1 MKLPDNFQMREHSRP
16 CRFHITSDNENNF
29 CPNRLPP
36 LVLLTIKTVI
46 GLLIISLC
54 TSDNEN
60 NFVTT
65 DYLPLVLLTMKN
77 HCDYPLSLLVL
88 LTMKQPIISPCT
100 SDNENNFCDYL
111 LSPMVFLTMKTI
123 FVMMDYLPL
132 YFWQWN
138 NWLSPLVLL
147 TMKTIFVTAY
157 YLPLF
162 FWQWE
167 EPIISLSTSDNENMC
182 PKGSQASPLTY
193 FSTCPFGQLTKTRG
207 SQEPVSFTWL

>member
-29 CPNRLPP
+29 CDNRLPP

-132 YFWQWN
+132 YFWQWKQFL
-138 NWLSPLVLL
+138 WLPIISPCSSDNEKNRLSLFLLL
-147 TMKTIFVTAY
+147 TMKTCAQKVHR
-157 YLPLF
+157 PL
-162 FWQWE
+162 QW
-167 EPIISLSTSDNENMC
+167 
-182 PKGSQASPLTY
+182 
-193 FSTCPFGQLTKTRG
+193 
-207 SQEPVSFTWL
+207 